1 MGELRI
7 STPCERTSDMKPS
20 EMPEISSDEE
30 AQTKIDFSDLLGA
43 NQAFPA
49 SPDASQQTA
58 LIDANCNK
66 IGSEQI
72 G

>member
-1 MGELRI
+1 MNPND
-7 STPCERTSDMKPS
+7 TAVV
-20 EMPEISSDEE
+20 SSKEDV
-30 AQTKIDFSDLLGA
+30 QTNIDFSDLLGA

-49 SPDASQQTA
+49 NPDAGQQTA